1 MTDPHATSK
10 AVYAMECENRVL
22 RDVLDSVFKRGV
34 MLLSEKNRLAGLLHD
49 DDTLTQRSI
58 AKTLVKTYGDMVKSP
73 ADPNSAKRDVSRTQA
88 IRNVEKLLE
97 TGLMASRL
105 AVAIEA
111 AGRYYNLNNRA
122 WEYRPNCGNFFGM
135 KAVYMEFL
143 PEQAEAV
150 PDAEKAETIKGLF
163 DGEVE

>member
-34 MLLSEKNRLAGLLHD
+34 MLLSEKNQLAGLLHN
-49 DDTLTQRSI
+49 DDTLTQRHI
-58 AKTLVKTYGDMVKSP
+58 AKTIVKMYGDMVKAP

-97 TGLMASRL
+97 TGLQANRL
-105 AVAIEA
+105 GEAVKA
-111 AGRYYNLNNRA
+111 AGRYYNLTNKA

-135 KAVYMEFL
+135 KAVYLEFL

-150 PDAEKAETIKGLF
+150 PDAETAEKITGLF
-163 DGEVE
+163 E

>member
-34 MLLSEKNRLAGLLHD
+34 MLLSEKNQLAGLLHN
-49 DDTLTQRSI
+49 DDTLTQRHI
-58 AKTLVKTYGDMVKSP
+58 AKTIVKMYGDMVKAP
-73 ADPNSAKRDVSRTQA
+73 ADPNSARRDTSRTQS
-88 IRNVEKLLE
+88 IRNVEKLLD
-97 TGLMASRL
+97 TGLPPGRL
-105 AVAIEA
+105 GEAIKA
-111 AGRYYNLNNRA
+111 AGKYYNLTNKA

-135 KAVYMEFL
+135 KAVYLEFL

-150 PDAEKAETIKGLF
+150 PDAETAEKITGLF
-163 DGEVE
+163 E